1 MRRFFQLNEKTDR
14 KKEKNDNRI
23 DNLINVVEKRE
34 RTERHLE
41 EYSDEKDDEKL
52 EATKRLQNIRDE
64 EIHNLKNNI
73 LGDES
78 RNETEVDN
86 LMRNFKLSEGYMKN
100 NKDHMKN
107 KDIENL
113 KEKQIHRKE
122 ELDQLDTF

>member
-1 MRRFFQLNEKTDR
+1 MNENTDR

-41 EYSDEKDDEKL
+41 EYSDEKDEEKL
-52 EATKRLQNIRDE
+52 KATRRLQNIRDE

-73 LGDES
+73 LGEGS
-78 RNETEVDN
+78 RNENEVDN
-86 LMRNFKLSEGYMKN
+86 LMRNFKLSEGYIKN
-100 NKDHMKN
+100 NKDQMKT

-113 KEKQIHRKE
+113 KEKQLHRKD